1 MVNKVLFHKWLHD
14 ATDVNNQSYVTHGD
28 KSCTQTNEIN
38 CNQYKPSISVF
49 ICDTETIK
57 DNKIHEGDTDE
68 TEHRFNSQ
76 TYTLSAGAVGMM
88 LHIYGNFTT
97 WRLKSSL
104 IKMVSF
110 KLWSR
115 SSCISGMLVQIQ
127 GNRCNQKSQW
137 TLNYSVKQ
145 YHLYSGIKG
154 PGCLHYFGHF

>member
-1 MVNKVLFHKWLHD
+1 
-14 ATDVNNQSYVTHGD
+14 
-28 KSCTQTNEIN
+28 
-38 CNQYKPSISVF
+38 
-49 ICDTETIK
+49 
-57 DNKIHEGDTDE
+57 
-68 TEHRFNSQ
+68 
-76 TYTLSAGAVGMM
+76 MM